1 MLTFVHIDL
10 TKSVRS
16 CTRKGRK
23 KKEKGVRKRTALT
36 CVLLFVVV
44 SSSWAGGWNNT
55 LMGIRALGIGAAFVG
70 IADDP
75 SGIYY
80 NPAGL
85 ILQNQK
91 LNFSVNGV
99 YIMPTHQYTVE
110 NIVSARSQKNT
121 GIPQLFVTYKT
132 SERMTLGFGMFVPY
146 AGGGVDWSA
155 SDLGQPMSS
164 HLGVISYTPS
174 LSYRVSDK
182 FSLGININLYRGVF
196 ELKADSDLMMAMETE
211 ESGSSLSASL
221 GLMYEPSERW
231 RLGLSVR
238 GPAKMTLKGKTL
250 YTVSVPGIGD
260 VRFGSDSETTFNL
273 PWDIELGFMYKFSD
287 RLILSTSAQYTMWS
301 TLDKVTKTFKDLPG
315 IGDMVEVEE
324 MNFKDILIM
333 RVGLEY
339 MIPAGVFLRGGVG
352 LDRAAT
358 PPESLSINNIDVD
371 KFTLLGGI
379 GYRSGSMEVNF
390 VYIYANGKETER
402 TNTDFGFPLTEAYNL
417 SASIFGLGVTFSF

>member
-1 MLTFVHIDL
+1 MRRRIASIF
-10 TKSVRS
+10 
-16 CTRKGRK
+16 
-23 KKEKGVRKRTALT
+23 
-36 CVLLFVVV
+36 VLLLLLV
-44 SSSWAGGWNNT
+44 SSLSAGGWNNT

-91 LNFSVNGV
+91 LNFSINGI
-99 YIMPTHQYTVE
+99 YIMPTHEYNVE
-110 NIVSARSQKNT
+110 NIVSAQSQKNT
-121 GIPQLFVTYKT
+121 GIPQFFITYKA
-132 SERMTLGFGMFVPY
+132 SERMTLGFGMFIPY

-155 SDLGQPMSS
+155 EDLGQALSS

-174 LSYRVSDK
+174 LSYRISDK
-182 FSLGININLYRGVF
+182 LSLGININLYRGIF
-196 ELKADSDLMMAMETE
+196 ELNADTDMITALSTE

-221 GLMYEPSERW
+221 GLMYKPNDRW

-238 GPAKMTLKGKTL
+238 GPAKLKLTGKTL
-250 YTVSVPGIGD
+250 YTVSVPGVGD
-260 VRFGSDSETTFNL
+260 VRFGSDSETEFNL

-301 TLDKVTKTFKDLPG
+301 TLDKVTKTIKDLPG
-315 IGDMVEVEE
+315 LGDVVEVEE

-339 MIPAGVFLRGGVG
+339 MIPAGVFLRGGIG

-358 PPESLSINNIDVD
+358 PPEYLSVNNIDVD
-371 KFTLLGGI
+371 KLTLLGGI
-379 GYRSGSMEVNF
+379 GYRSGSMEINF
-390 VYIYANGKETER
+390 VYVYASGKETER
-402 TNTDFGFPLTEAYNL
+402 TNTDYGFPLTEAYNL